1 MPIDFHAG
9 FPFTAAVSKA
19 APRRGLRYDLKMHLD
34 DLGTD
39 PRTPGALPV
48 AQIPEIVG
56 VSRLACGEVR
66 VVCDALIR
74 DCPSG
79 AVADL
84 ARRLRQQAIRL
95 GQVATMLST
104 VDAGPDVLVW
114 TRRGLPLHRR
124 IWAAGRAAWAV
135 LRG

>member
-1 MPIDFHAG
+1 
-9 FPFTAAVSKA
+9 
-19 APRRGLRYDLKMHLD
+19 MHLD

-48 AQIPEIVG
+48 EQIPEIVG

-95 GQVATMLST
+95 GQVATLLSA
-104 VDAGPDVLVW
+104 VDVGPDAMAW
-114 TRRGLPLHRR
+114 ARPRLPLHRR
-124 IWAAGRAAWAV
+124 LWAAGRAAWAV